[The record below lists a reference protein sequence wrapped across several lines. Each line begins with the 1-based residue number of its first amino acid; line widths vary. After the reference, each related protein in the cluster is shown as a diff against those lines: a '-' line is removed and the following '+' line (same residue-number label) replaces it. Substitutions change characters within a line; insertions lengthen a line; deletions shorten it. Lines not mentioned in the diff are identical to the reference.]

1 MGNTPRSFK
10 RVERKMLRTY
20 STAAGIVAKGDTS
33 GLSEGTA
40 RPGEGGSDRAASERD
55 GGRGGAG
62 ARDER
67 AERRG
72 VTRTAACCCDRP
84 PAPSFQVF
92 KSSKKGNMLQDE
104 GLL

>member
-1 MGNTPRSFK
+1 
-10 RVERKMLRTY
+10 MLRTY

-40 RPGEGGSDRAASERD
+40 RPGEGGSDRAASS
-55 GGRGGAG
+55 GTAGGAG
-62 ARDER
+62 RAPEMKGQRDE
-67 AERRG
+67 G
-72 VTRTAACCCDRP
+72 WQGPQPCCCDRP

>member
-1 MGNTPRSFK
+1 
-10 RVERKMLRTY
+10 MLRTY

-40 RPGEGGSDRAASERD
+40 RPREGGSDRAAWEPD
-55 GGRGGAG
+55 GRRGGAG

-72 VTRTAACCCDRP
+72 VTRTAALLLRQT
-84 PAPSFQVF
+84 SR
-92 KSSKKGNMLQDE
+92 SKFSGF
-104 GLL
+104 